1 MRSIKLFFKKEKHK
15 KREYA
20 LESYKYLSENEKQE
34 LVEYRKKL
42 LYNAKKITAKSYDK
56 VSVSSYKSGLKSN
69 DPNSAWHI

>member
-1 MRSIKLFFKKEKHK
+1 MKSIKLFLKKDKHK

-34 LVEYRKKL
+34 LAEKKKNYYVTL
-42 LYNAKKITAKSYDK
+42 KKYNAKK

-69 DPNSAWHI
+69 DPSSAWHI